1 MIHQAI
7 PTVVIAGT
15 TAAASVIGQLGSN
28 TTITIGE
35 ALTVFVFVA
44 TLVAWLSRKLQ
55 QMEDDQKQSAKNT
68 EEIKIELSE
77 LKEHLASLPCNNGA
91 CLPPKK

>member
-1 MIHQAI
+1 MLHHPAI
-7 PTVVIAGT
+7 APVLIGGL
-15 TAAASVIGQLGSN
+15 TAFTSVLGQLDGK

-55 QMEDDQKQSAKNT
+55 KIEDDVERAVQEVEQ
-68 EEIKIELSE
+68 
-77 LKEHLASLPCNNGA
+77 LKEHVASRPCQSGG
-91 CLPPKK
+91 CSLPPKKN